1 MSCIKIDPYS
11 YKARYGKKEGVT
23 LGLLD
28 DPVFAKEPFDEVLA
42 ELNERSYEN
51 EVHEFV
57 KRLMDGIGSA
67 EKSTSDRNGER
78 VKRECYFL
86 EDEKDFA
93 CNYLLFDCIEM
104 LIKAEITI
112 NVIKEQRRNLLKQT
126 LKNER

>member
-1 MSCIKIDPYS
+1 MSKVQVAPHT
-11 YKARYGKKEGVT
+11 YKARQGKHIGTT

-51 EVHEFV
+51 EIHEFV
-57 KRLMDGIGSA
+57 KRLMDGIGNC
-67 EKSTSDRNGER
+67 EKPTSDGSGR
-78 VKRECYFL
+78 VCYYFG
-86 EDEKDFA
+86 DEKQFSS
-93 CNYLLFDCIEM
+93 NYLLFDCIEM
-104 LIKAEITI
+104 LIKTEITI

>member
-57 KRLMDGIGSA
+57 KRLMDGIGSC
-67 EKSTSDRNGER
+67 EKPTSDGSGR
-78 VKRECYFL
+78 VCYYFG
-86 EDEKDFA
+86 DEKQFSS
-93 CNYLLFDCIEM
+93 NYLLFDCIEM

-112 NVIKEQRRNLLKQT
+112 NVIKEQRRNLLNQT